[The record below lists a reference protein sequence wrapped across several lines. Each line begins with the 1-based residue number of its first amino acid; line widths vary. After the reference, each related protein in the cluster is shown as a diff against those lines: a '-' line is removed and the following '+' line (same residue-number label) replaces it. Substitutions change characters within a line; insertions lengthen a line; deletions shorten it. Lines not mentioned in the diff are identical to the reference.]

1 MIKMF
6 NKKKKNDDSNK
17 MKIDITNW
25 DVWGMHKWLIANC
38 KEQDEKIPELKEILD
53 RRMTGSGETSDKK
66 TYGTEKILDKYL
78 FDVYSFLC
86 YLAGYQKKEESAFII
101 RFAEM
106 SDCRDIVNRKPIEFD
121 EDYIPEILRY
131 FIDFENFVFEKGI
144 TLDKVKFIEKT
155 FNSHSV
161 VLVRTFA
168 AFGYSMLISDNEF
181 HPDELERFNVLI
193 KNFQK
198 YIHENLKKKDL
209 GNSLRIDL
217 TTQFECDENRI
228 IIEDKTH
235 DDELEELKKKEE
247 NLEKKIDYLEQLDS
261 LVGLEGVK
269 EEVMSMINLIKVRKL
284 REERGMKN
292 IPMSYH
298 MVFTGNPGTGKTT
311 VARIMAEI
319 FREYG
324 ILSKGT
330 LVETDRSGL
339 VGEWVGSTA
348 LKVQKKIAEADG
360 GVLFIDEA
368 YALSGDY
375 SQHDFGKEAIDTLV
389 KAMEDKRT
397 DFIVI
402 VAGYTEPMK
411 KFINSNPGLRS
422 RFTKY
427 IEFSDYKPEE
437 LLEMFRRM
445 CEANSYELS
454 EEAESALVDL
464 FTGLYAARN
473 ESFGN
478 GREVRN
484 IFEKAVSKQASRIT
498 KIESP
503 TDEQIMTLEKDD
515 IV

>member
-1 MIKMF
+1 MF
-6 NKKKKNDDSNK
+6 NNIIKINASGK
-17 MKIDITNW
+17 MKIDDKTW
-25 DVWGMHKWLIANC
+25 DIWNMHNRLMSECRAHDRGM
-38 KEQDEKIPELKEILD
+38 PELKKYFDERLSNAKDILD
-53 RRMTGSGETSDKK
+53 N
-66 TYGTEKILDKYL
+66 YL

-86 YLAGYQKKEESAFII
+86 HIAGEQNKGESGFIKLFVKKSECPELLT
-101 RFAEM
+101 
-106 SDCRDIVNRKPIEFD
+106 RKPIILD
-121 EDYIPEILRY
+121 DVYIPETLRY
-131 FIDFENFVFEKGI
+131 FNDFENFVWEKGYPPETI
-144 TLDKVKFIEKT
+144 CVNNQDFD
-155 FNSHSV
+155 S
-161 VLVRTFA
+161 RTIVFYRAFA
-168 AFGYSMLISDNEF
+168 AFGYSMLVSDNEF

-193 KNFQK
+193 KK
-198 YIHENLKKKDL
+198 YQSYVCENLKKKDF
-209 GNSLRIDL
+209 GTSLRLVLSTESDKG
-217 TTQFECDENRI
+217 ENTI
-228 IIEDKTH
+228 IIEDVPQDAKTKAG
-235 DDELEELKKKEE
+235 ELEELQKKKE

-269 EEVMSMINLIKVRKL
+269 EEVMGLINLIKVRKL
-284 REERGMKN
+284 REERGLKN

-311 VARIMAEI
+311 VARIMAGI

-348 LKVQKKIAEADG
+348 LKVQKKVAEAEG

-368 YALSGDY
+368 YALSSDY
-375 SQHDFGKEAIDTLV
+375 SKHDFGKEAIDTLV

-422 RFTKY
+422 RFNKY
-427 IEFSDYKPEE
+427 IEFSDYNPGE

-445 CEANSYELS
+445 CNENSYEMS
-454 EEAESALVDL
+454 SEAETALEEL
-464 FTGLYAARN
+464 FSELYAARDEN
-473 ESFGN
+473 FGN

-484 IFEKAVSKQASRIT
+484 IFEKAVSRQATRIAN
-498 KIESP
+498 IESP
-503 TDEQIMTLEKDD
+503 TDEQIMTIEKED
-515 IV
+515 II